1 MRIQN
6 TNIANATFNQ
16 IKIGSV
22 FGFGSDA
29 RIYMRIETITRY
41 EQVAAADWGD
51 VEYNAVCL
59 NDGSIEWFDDDNRVC
74 SLPSAVLS
82 Y

>member
-1 MRIQN
+1 MKIQN
-6 TNIANATFNQ
+6 TNNANATFNQ

-22 FGFGSDA
+22 FGSGA
-29 RIYMRIETITRY
+29 RIYMRIETVSRY
-41 EQVAAADWGD
+41 EQVAAADWGNM
-51 VEYNAVCL
+51 EYNAVCL
-59 NDGSIEWFDDDNRVC
+59 NDGSIEWFDNDNRVC